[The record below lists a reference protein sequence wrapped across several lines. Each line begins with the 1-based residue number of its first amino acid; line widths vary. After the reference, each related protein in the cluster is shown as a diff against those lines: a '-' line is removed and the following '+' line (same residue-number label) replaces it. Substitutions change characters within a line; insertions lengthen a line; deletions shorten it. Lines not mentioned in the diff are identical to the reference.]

1 MENTAGKARRY
12 RIDSKNSSLFHLGVN
27 NNNVRRPVSHSL
39 LGRLFFFA
47 GREGAMGACL
57 RDFYLR
63 PRETKK
69 PRKNKQTNKNKGV
82 SQQFSDL
89 IDSCGTRTIGPG
101 YLKSLW
107 QLSPLVPICNG
118 LRQEGIGR
126 EIIHFA
132 GPKTFSQKFCFP
144 RFYCLPR
151 QSILVFFTA

>member
-12 RIDSKNSSLFHLGVN
+12 RIDSKNSSLFHLGDN

-89 IDSCGTRTIGPG
+89 IDSCGTRAIGPG

-107 QLSPLVPICNG
+107 QLSPLVSICNG
-118 LRQEGIGR
+118 FEAR
-126 EIIHFA
+126 E
-132 GPKTFSQKFCFP
+132 
-144 RFYCLPR
+144 RR
-151 QSILVFFTA
+151 ERELVEK